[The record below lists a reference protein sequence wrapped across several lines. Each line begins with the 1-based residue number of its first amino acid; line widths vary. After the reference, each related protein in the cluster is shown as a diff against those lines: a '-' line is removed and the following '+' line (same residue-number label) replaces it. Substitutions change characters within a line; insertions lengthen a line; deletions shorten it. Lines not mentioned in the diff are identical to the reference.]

1 MIAQVATVGMRF
13 TREALAYSESEKDSK
28 FHVVEVLRHRFRN
41 SDVIANGNGRST
53 ASIPV
58 ITFIIRTIS
67 HHIFSS
73 FRETTFQKIGGL
85 PAPVL

>member
-1 MIAQVATVGMRF
+1 MAIHLSSSPSAFGVALDCITDRERVVVRSAEAASDAFIGKSLDAILITVV
-13 TREALAYSESEKDSK
+13 A
-28 FHVVEVLRHRFRN
+28 
-41 SDVIANGNGRST
+41 
-53 ASIPV
+53 
-58 ITFIIRTIS
+58 FIIRTIS

>member
-1 MIAQVATVGMRF
+1 MAIHLSSGSICLWVALDRITDRERVVVRSAEAASDAFTSKSLDAILITVV
-13 TREALAYSESEKDSK
+13 A
-28 FHVVEVLRHRFRN
+28 
-41 SDVIANGNGRST
+41 
-53 ASIPV
+53 
-58 ITFIIRTIS
+58 FIIRTIS